1 MDFSDICLLTTND
14 TKAVNEIST
23 SYWGDKGFYPDYL
36 LLPIISKGYSYCIK
50 ILGDILAFCILDVT
64 PKQSTVYLLA
74 VKKNYTRKGLMKKL
88 FGYTLTNARMSG
100 HKKFILRVAVKN
112 EAAIALYK
120 QFGFQTVSYLK
131 NYYKDFSTNPKE
143 NDAYKMELKFSV

>member
-1 MDFSDICLLTTND
+1 MDFSDICLLTLKDTNAIN
-14 TKAVNEIST
+14 KIST
-23 SYWGDKGFYPDYL
+23 SYWGDKGFYSDDL
-36 LLPIISKGYSYCIK
+36 LFPIISKGYSYCIK

-64 PKQSTVYLLA
+64 PKQCTVYLLA

-88 FGYTLTNARMSG
+88 LGYTLTNARMTG

-120 QFGFQTVSYLK
+120 QFNFKIVSYLK
-131 NYYKDFSTNPKE
+131 NYYRDFSTNPEE
-143 NDAYKMELKFSV
+143 NDAYKMELNFSV

>member
-1 MDFSDICLLTTND
+1 
-14 TKAVNEIST
+14 
-23 SYWGDKGFYPDYL
+23 
-36 LLPIISKGYSYCIK
+36 
-50 ILGDILAFCILDVT
+50 
-64 PKQSTVYLLA
+64 
-74 VKKNYTRKGLMKKL
+74 
-88 FGYTLTNARMSG
+88 MSG